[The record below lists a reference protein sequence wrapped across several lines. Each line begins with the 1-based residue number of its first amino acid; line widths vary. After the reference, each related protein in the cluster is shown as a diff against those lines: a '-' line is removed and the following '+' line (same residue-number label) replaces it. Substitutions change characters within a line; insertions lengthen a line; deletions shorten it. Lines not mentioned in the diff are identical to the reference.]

1 MNKKNKMKILYILQN
16 RSVDFY
22 EQNKNNF
29 DTTRLFD
36 FLDKNFD
43 YYIINISNILKKNSA
58 IEKKIG
64 KFNFFTPKNI
74 NDLSE
79 FVKDNNVLAFV
90 KIPMSIQYYKIF

>member
-43 YYIINISNILKKNSA
+43 FYIINISNI
-58 IEKKIG
+58 
-64 KFNFFTPKNI
+64 
-74 NDLSE
+74 
-79 FVKDNNVLAFV
+79 
-90 KIPMSIQYYKIF
+90 